1 MEKLSLGSNTTIS
14 TPMLDSV
21 KQIDMIR
28 VFLST
33 SLSTIVFF
41 LAILSIQLIYSL
53 MLSDVEEKTYQY
65 GMLRALGFRNKNL
78 IGLISLQSFS
88 FSIPGLIGGLVV
100 AYILNIIAR
109 YFIFALAQTTT
120 DYNMST
126 GALVLG
132 IVLGLVLPLIANI
145 LPIKRALS
153 KNLRESLDM
162 YHR

>member
-1 MEKLSLGSNTTIS
+1 
-14 TPMLDSV
+14 
-21 KQIDMIR
+21 MIR

-33 SLSTIVFF
+33 ALSTIVFF

-88 FSIPGLIGGLVV
+88 FSIPGLIGGLLV

-109 YFIFALAQTTT
+109 YFIFTLA
-120 DYNMST
+120 
-126 GALVLG
+126 
-132 IVLGLVLPLIANI
+132 
-145 LPIKRALS
+145 
-153 KNLRESLDM
+153 
-162 YHR
+162 

>member
-1 MEKLSLGSNTTIS
+1 MTIEGVLTKAVNYYTIENNNVMRSEVVKRGRDLMDKLSLRSNTTLA

-21 KQIDMIR
+21 KSIDMIR

-33 SLSTIVFF
+33 AFSTIVFF
-41 LAILSIQLIYSL
+41 LVILSIQLIYSL

-88 FSIPGLIGGLVV
+88 FSVPGLLGGLLV

-109 YFIFALAQTTT
+109 YFIFSLA
-120 DYNMST
+120 
-126 GALVLG
+126 
-132 IVLGLVLPLIANI
+132 
-145 LPIKRALS
+145 
-153 KNLRESLDM
+153 
-162 YHR
+162 